1 MKGLHHASGGFACV
15 SLLSSWLEVSMGN
28 STVLLSKENRQ
39 EMMMQMDVTI
49 IFTSSSVFITQQL

>member
-28 STVLLSKENRQ
+28 STSFLSKENRQ

-49 IFTSSSVFITQQL
+49 IFTSSSE